1 MKSFTSNPVKTIVM
15 GFAVIG
21 IATLLPV
28 FALMHVTALLCD
40 QNADSIETQEKPTGP
55 ETVAKRMPQ
64 YTVVA

>member
-1 MKSFTSNPVKTIVM
+1 M

-21 IATLLPV
+21 IAPLLPV